1 MFSLLVSLV
10 GWIKGWRIWFFER
23 IGNDLTTSSKNQFQ
37 DILCFASLQN
47 KSGRMGS
54 ESFESFE
61 LSDSQ
66 RGWIWE
72 GIFVCKT

>member
-1 MFSLLVSLV
+1 M
-10 GWIKGWRIWFFER
+10 
-23 IGNDLTTSSKNQFQ
+23 
-37 DILCFASLQN
+37 LCFASLQN

-72 GIFVCKT
+72 GIFCLQNLDLLLYLVVGKVKNIPQIVV